1 MEILRV
7 GALALLALTAT
18 VVVRQWKP
26 EWVAFVRIAAALVFL
41 GLAMTMVSTV
51 MSFVG
56 DLGGDAM
63 PEELW
68 GILLKTL
75 GIAFL
80 TEVAAGICRDGGE
93 GSLATW
99 VEMAGKLEILILSL
113 PLVEHILDAAKELLG
128 L

>member
-1 MEILRV
+1 M